1 MNPAELTQSLK
12 QEAARAGFQL
22 TGACAAITPTGYS
35 DFLKWLEAG
44 YAGEMHYLE
53 ERRSA
58 YEHPEGVMPGVKSL
72 LMLGMNYR
80 TADHADSKPGYGR
93 VARYAWGEVDYH
105 DLIHKRLKH
114 MKRFATELLPEMQV
128 RGVVDTAPLL
138 EREFA
143 QLAGLGW
150 RAKNT
155 LLINK
160 PNGSFYL
167 LAALLLDVELEYDQP
182 FEGNHCGTCTACLDA
197 CPTDAFVGPNI
208 LDGKKCI
215 SYLTIEHRSPIP
227 VELRSQ
233 MQDWILGCDVCQDVC
248 PWNQRTPESP
258 HMEFI
263 PLEARHPLELK
274 GLFELDDD
282 QFRQLFRKTPLW
294 RPKRRGIL
302 RNAAIAL
309 GNQPA
314 KENVDPLLLGTHDQE
329 PLIRGAA
336 VWALLQHLSILD
348 DIPAATNTRVLDR
361 LRQLEQTETDLQVR
375 SELEAVGD
383 SPNGQVSSG

>member
-1 MNPAELTQSLK
+1 M
-12 QEAARAGFQL
+12 
-22 TGACAAITPTGYS
+22 
-35 DFLKWLEAG
+35 
-44 YAGEMHYLE
+44 
-53 ERRSA
+53 
-58 YEHPEGVMPGVKSL
+58 
-72 LMLGMNYR
+72 
-80 TADHADSKPGYGR
+80 
-93 VARYAWGEVDYH
+93 
-105 DLIHKRLKH
+105 
-114 MKRFATELLPEMQV
+114 
-128 RGVVDTAPLL
+128 
-138 EREFA
+138 
-143 QLAGLGW
+143 
-150 RAKNT
+150 
-155 LLINK
+155 LINK

-348 DIPAATNTRVLDR
+348 DIPAATNTRVRDR

-375 SELEAVGD
+375 SELEAVGG